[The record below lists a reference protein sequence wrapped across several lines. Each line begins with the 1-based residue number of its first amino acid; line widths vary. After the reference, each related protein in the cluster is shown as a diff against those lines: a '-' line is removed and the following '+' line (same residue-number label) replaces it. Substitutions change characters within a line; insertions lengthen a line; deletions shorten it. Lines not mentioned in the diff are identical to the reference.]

1 VQSLSLIISL
11 PHPQPYFFSLRQSHY
26 DYEAELFLVNRPAG
40 TLDWFSCLAASE
52 LEDVGTAAGK
62 IAQIRQRTP
71 NCTAATAVDQ
81 RGVRCSRRIDNLNR

>member
-26 DYEAELFLVNRPAG
+26 DYEAELFLVSRPAG
-40 TLDWFSCLAASE
+40 TLDWFSGLAASE

-62 IAQIRQRTP
+62 IAQIR
-71 NCTAATAVDQ
+71 
-81 RGVRCSRRIDNLNR
+81 